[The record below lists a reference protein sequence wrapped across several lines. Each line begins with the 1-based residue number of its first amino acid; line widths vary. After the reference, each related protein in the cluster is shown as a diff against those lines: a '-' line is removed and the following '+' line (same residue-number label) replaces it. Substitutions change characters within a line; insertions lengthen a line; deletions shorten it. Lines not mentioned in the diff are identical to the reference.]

1 MPQKSATRDGVASSS
16 SSSAPAGKIA
26 ETESEDVS
34 NDDGDDEE
42 SISSMSSSEEREL
55 LLTNTELL
63 DSEPLH
69 FSNIDG
75 ADDTEGVDLTTISGG
90 IPRIYHHTQIGQCLV
105 DVLHDMMSEGKASLQ
120 DKETALRVLEEEFH
134 LAFRSL
140 HPEVQDSQAKGENG
154 RGKGNALS
162 QWPHGSAGLFIINEL
177 LFPWCDSSGRAT
189 SRTGLEYVWA
199 SRVEICSTRFDVS
212 SGRKK
217 RKRRD
222 KDELEDDGEGLMDQD
237 ILSIL
242 RGDPLFSKE
251 DGDLEQRGPIIE
263 GVHAQRTQNTRL
275 ALDRAA
281 TSYGTEAW
289 KFTGRLDE
297 MGGLRECQALQCS
310 NLIRGS
316 KAEMKS
322 PLIQLNFDEIE
333 VRVADDD
340 AVKESAVKRNL

>member
-1 MPQKSATRDGVASSS
+1 MPAFHLLIEPFSRDHQ
-16 SSSAPAGKIA
+16 P
-26 ETESEDVS
+26 SEDVLAFLS
-34 NDDGDDEE
+34 VFTYH
-42 SISSMSSSEEREL
+42 REIWEFQVL
-55 LLTNTELL
+55 CYSRWTVWPHSPITLGSRNVTVWVVAIV
-63 DSEPLH
+63 EPLH

-154 RGKGNALS
+154 RGK
-162 QWPHGSAGLFIINEL
+162 
-177 LFPWCDSSGRAT
+177 
-189 SRTGLEYVWA
+189 
-199 SRVEICSTRFDVS
+199 
-212 SGRKK
+212 GRKK

>member
-55 LLTNTELL
+55 MLTNTELL

-154 RGKGNALS
+154 RGKG
-162 QWPHGSAGLFIINEL
+162 
-177 LFPWCDSSGRAT
+177 
-189 SRTGLEYVWA
+189 
-199 SRVEICSTRFDVS
+199 
-212 SGRKK
+212 RKK

-281 TSYGTEAW
+281 TSYSAEAW